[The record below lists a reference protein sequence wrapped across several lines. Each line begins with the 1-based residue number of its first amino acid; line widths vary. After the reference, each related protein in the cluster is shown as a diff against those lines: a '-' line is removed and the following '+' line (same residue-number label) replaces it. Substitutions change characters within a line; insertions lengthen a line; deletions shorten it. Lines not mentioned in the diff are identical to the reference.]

1 MRRTLSLVFL
11 VAAFVVP
18 SAAMSA
24 SVKPPVDL
32 KLTGAVVSK
41 GADGKPV
48 ETPIDKEQPKP
59 GDVIKYTIVA
69 TNDGKVPAKAF
80 VPADKI
86 PTGTTYVP
94 GSAVGSAARIE
105 FSIDGGKTWS
115 VAPLVKIVAK
125 DGSTT
130 ERPASPSTFTA
141 IRWIAASPLA
151 PKASATYAFEVRVK

>member
-1 MRRTLSLVFL
+1 MRRILTLVVLA
-11 VAAFVVP
+11 AAFVVP

-24 SVKPPVDL
+24 TAKPPVDL

-48 ETPIDKEQPKP
+48 ETPIEKGAPKP

-69 TNDGKVPAKAF
+69 TNDGKLPAKTF
-80 VPADKI
+80 TPADKI

-94 GSAVGSAARIE
+94 GSAVGNAARIE

-115 VAPLVKIVAK
+115 VAPLVKVVAK

-141 IRWIAASPLA
+141 IRWIAATPLA